1 MSSHSSLT
9 GLKNII
15 PPTNL
20 PSALGR
26 FVGLMRLLAG
36 YRLRYF
42 GAITALALAALFNAA
57 TFLLIRQFVD
67 GVIGHPDAPSLA
79 PLFALAFIALTALRG
94 LFTFMSGRWAAM
106 TSERIAERLRNYVYD
121 HIQRLSFHYHDKMA
135 TGELIQR
142 CTSDIDAIRRFY
154 AEQAVGFGRITL
166 LFLVNFGAI
175 LSMNVQLGLL
185 SVVVIPPVFIISV
198 FFFRKVSK
206 KYKAFQEQEARLS
219 TVLQENLSGVRVVK
233 AFARQDYEMDK
244 FNRENEERYRLG
256 RGFML
261 MHSAYWPV
269 TDLIT
274 GFQMIFG
281 FFVGALMAIDGTISV
296 GTYLAYAGL
305 VIGIIYPIRDLGRLI
320 VQMSTA
326 FVSFD
331 RVVDIIREDRVPI
344 NKTIAGPVSQI
355 RGKVAFENVCFEYEP
370 GKPVLQDITFTCEA
384 GQTIALMGGTG
395 SGKTSLVGL
404 LPRFYDYTSGRITID
419 DIELREYPYHFLRAH
434 IGIVE
439 QEPFLFSRSIRE
451 NIAFGVD
458 REVTDAEVEQ
468 AARAAAIH
476 DVILSFPN
484 GYDTLVGER
493 GVTLSGGQ
501 KQRVALA
508 RTLLK
513 NPRILILDD
522 ATSSVDT
529 ETESEIR
536 AALQNLMN
544 GRTTFII
551 AHRVQTVMN
560 ADLILVLDHG
570 RIVQRGTHE
579 TLMRENDGFYRR
591 IYDMQARIEAELEK
605 ELSGVGD

>member
-1 MSSHSSLT
+1 
-9 GLKNII
+9 
-15 PPTNL
+15 
-20 PSALGR
+20 
-26 FVGLMRLLAG
+26 MRLLAG

-42 GAITALALAALFNAA
+42 GAITSLALAALFNAA

-67 GVIGHPDAPSLA
+67 DVIGQPNAASLA
-79 PLFALAFIALTALRG
+79 PLFALGFVALTALRG

-106 TSERIAERLRNYVYD
+106 TSERIAEHLRNYVYD
-121 HIQRLSFHYHDKMA
+121 HIQRLSFRYHDKMQ

-206 KYKAFQEQEARLS
+206 KYEAFQEQEARLS

-233 AFARQDYEMDK
+233 AFARQGYEMDK

-261 MHSAYWPV
+261 MHAAYWPV

-281 FFVGALMAIDGTISV
+281 FFIGALMTIDGTISV

-344 NKTIAGPVSQI
+344 DKTIDGPVSQI
-355 RGKVAFENVCFEYEP
+355 RGKVAFENVNFEYEP
-370 GKPVLQDITFTCEA
+370 GKSVLQDITFTCEA

-395 SGKTSLVGL
+395 SGKTSLVSL

-419 DIELREYPYHFLRAH
+419 DIELREYPYHFLRSH

-458 REVTDAEVEQ
+458 RDVTDEEIEQ

-536 AALQNLMN
+536 EALQNLME

-579 TLMRENDGFYRR
+579 TLMREEDGFYRR